1 MSTEL
6 STNLPWWVV
15 VVGTAAAATAGF
27 LVGGSAFPIT
37 VGLACLLAALLCDRS
52 AMFTVI
58 AQPPLV
64 TGAVVTAAVLLGKP
78 LLGAIAELSAAFPY
92 LVATM
97 GTVTLIV
104 LFRLLRNRVT
114 T

>member
-1 MSTEL
+1 MSAD
-6 STNLPWWVV
+6 LPWWVV
-15 VVGTAAAATAGF
+15 AVGTAAAATGGF
-27 LVGGSAFPIT
+27 LVGGTAFPIA
-37 VGLACLLAALLCDRS
+37 VGLACLVAAVLCDRS

-64 TGAVVTAAVLLGKP
+64 TAGVVTAAVVFGEP
-78 LLGAIAELSAAFPY
+78 LLDAIAELSAAFPY

-97 GTVTLIV
+97 GVVSLIV